1 MNKTQIVTHLASL
14 MNEWVDSVSVTRQ
27 DVRQAINRCTIAG
40 GAIVSLLQDIS
51 PNDYDVYTKTKEDC
65 ELLARY
71 YVELFNWDNQ
81 LEQDE
86 YRKATVVVEGDKVKV
101 IQPAMDGATI
111 KQDVSKFRPIFI
123 SPNAIT
129 LKGNVQLIFRFY
141 GEPEKLVQEFDFEH
155 CTGYFHRVSCEN
167 VVYKNELV
175 LNEDMLMSVL
185 TKELKYRHGKYP
197 VSSLLRLQKYIQRG
211 YIIPTGELI
220 KLALDISKLDLS
232 DSQVFSDQLSGVDLQ
247 LSADVLKAANNEFD
261 KVQGQN
267 LLDQVSNDGS
277 LNV

>member
-14 MNEWVDSVSVTRQ
+14 MNEWVDSVPSTRQ

-71 YVELFNWDNQ
+71 YVGLFNWDNQ

-86 YRKATVVVEGDKVKV
+86 YRKATVVVEGDTVKV
-101 IQPAMDGATI
+101 IQPAMEGATI
-111 KQDVSKFRPIFI
+111 KQDVSKFHPIFI

-155 CTGYFHRVSCEN
+155 CTGYFHRVSWEN

-211 YIIPTGELI
+211 YTIPTGELI
-220 KLALDISKLDLS
+220 KLALDISKLNLS

-267 LLDQVSNDGS
+267 LFDSVSNDGS

>member
-1 MNKTQIVTHLASL
+1 MNKTQLINHLASL
-14 MNEWVDSVSVTRQ
+14 MNEWVDSVPSTRQ

-71 YVELFNWDNQ
+71 YVGLFNWDNQ
-81 LEQDE
+81 MEQDE
-86 YRKATVVVEGDKVKV
+86 YRKADVLIENEQVKV
-101 IQPAMDGATI
+101 RLPAMEGATI
-111 KQDVSKFRPIFI
+111 KQDVYKFHPIFI
-123 SPNAIT
+123 SPNAMT

-155 CTGYFHRVSCEN
+155 CTGYFYRVSWEN

-211 YIIPTGELI
+211 YTIPTGELI

-232 DSQVFSDQLSGVDLQ
+232 DAKVFSDQLSGVDLQ
-247 LSADVLKAANNEFD
+247 LSADVLKAANNEFG

-267 LLDQVSNDGS
+267 LLDSVSNDGS

>member
-1 MNKTQIVTHLASL
+1 MNKTQLINHLASL
-14 MNEWVDSVSVTRQ
+14 MNEWVDSVPATRQ

-71 YVELFNWDNQ
+71 YVGLFNWDNH

-86 YRKATVVVEGDKVKV
+86 YRKADVLVEGEQVKV
-101 IQPAMDGATI
+101 RLPAMDGAEI

-141 GEPEKLVQEFDFEH
+141 GEPEKIVREFDFEH
-155 CTGYFHRVSCEN
+155 CTGYFQRVCWEN
-167 VVYKNELV
+167 RLV
-175 LNEDMLMSVL
+175 LTDDMLLSVL
-185 TKELKYRHGKYP
+185 SKELKYRHGKYP
-197 VSSLLRLQKYIQRG
+197 VSSLIRLQKYIQRG
-211 YIIPTGELI
+211 YTIPTGELI

-232 DSQVFSDQLSGVDLQ
+232 DAKVFSDQLSGVDLQ

-261 KVQGQN
+261 KVQGQAI
-267 LLDQVSNDGS
+267 LDQVSNDGS

>member
-14 MNEWVDSVSVTRQ
+14 MNEWVDSVPSTRQ

-71 YVELFNWDNQ
+71 YVGLFNWDNQ

-86 YRKATVVVEGDKVKV
+86 YRKATVVVEGDTVKV
-101 IQPAMDGATI
+101 IQPAMEGATI

-155 CTGYFHRVSCEN
+155 CTGYFHRVSWEN

-211 YIIPTGELI
+211 YTIPTGELI
-220 KLALDISKLDLS
+220 KLALDISKLNLS

-267 LLDQVSNDGS
+267 LLDRVSNDGS

>member
-1 MNKTQIVTHLASL
+1 MNKTQIITHLSSL
-14 MNEWVDSVSVTRQ
+14 MNEWVESVPVTRQ
-27 DVRQAINRCTIAG
+27 DIRQAIYRTTIAG

-51 PNDYDVYTKTKEDC
+51 PNDYDVYTQTKEDC

-71 YVELFNWDNQ
+71 YVDLFNWDNQ
-81 LEQDE
+81 VEQDE
-86 YRKATVVVEGDKVKV
+86 YRKAAVVVEDDQVKV
-101 IQPAMDGATI
+101 IQPAMEGATI

-141 GEPEKLVQEFDFEH
+141 GEPEKLIQEFDFEH
-155 CTGYFHRVSCEN
+155 CTGYFHKVGWEN
-167 VVYKNELV
+167 KLV

-211 YIIPTGELI
+211 YTIPTGELI

-232 DSQVFSDQLSGVDLQ
+232 NPKVFADQLSGVDLQ
-247 LSADVLKAANNEFD
+247 LSADVLMAAKGEFD
-261 KVQGQN
+261 KVQGQT

-277 LNV
+277 LSV

>member
-111 KQDVSKFRPIFI
+111 KQDLSKFRPIFI

-155 CTGYFHRVSCEN
+155 CTGYFHRVSWEN

-267 LLDQVSNDGS
+267 LLDSVSNDGS

>member
-14 MNEWVDSVSVTRQ
+14 MNEWVGSVSVTRQ

-65 ELLARY
+65 ELIARY

-101 IQPAMDGATI
+101 IQPAMEGATI

-141 GEPEKLVQEFDFEH
+141 GEPEKLVREFDFEH
-155 CTGYFHRVSCEN
+155 CTGYFNRVSWEN

-211 YIIPTGELI
+211 YTIPTGELI
-220 KLALDISKLDLS
+220 KLALDISKLNLS

-267 LLDQVSNDGS
+267 LLDSVSNDGS

>member
-14 MNEWVDSVSVTRQ
+14 MNEWVDSVPATSQ

-71 YVELFNWDNQ
+71 YVGLFNWDNQ

-86 YRKATVVVEGDKVKV
+86 YRKADVLIENEQVKV
-101 IQPAMDGATI
+101 RLPAMEGATI
-111 KQDVSKFRPIFI
+111 KQDVPKFHPIFI

-155 CTGYFHRVSCEN
+155 CTGYFYRVSWEN

-211 YIIPTGELI
+211 YTIPTGELI

-267 LLDQVSNDGS
+267 LLDSVSNDGS

>member
-14 MNEWVDSVSVTRQ
+14 MNEWVGSVSVTRQ

-71 YVELFNWDNQ
+71 YVGLFNWDNQ

-101 IQPAMDGATI
+101 IQPAMEGATI

-155 CTGYFHRVSCEN
+155 CTGYFHRVSWEN

-211 YIIPTGELI
+211 YTIPTGELI

-232 DSQVFSDQLSGVDLQ
+232 DAKVFSDQLSGVDLQ

-267 LLDQVSNDGS
+267 LLDSVSNDGS

>member
-1 MNKTQIVTHLASL
+1 MNKTQLINHLASL
-14 MNEWVDSVSVTRQ
+14 MNEWVDSVPATRQ

-71 YVELFNWDNQ
+71 YVGLFNWDNH

-86 YRKATVVVEGDKVKV
+86 YRKADVLIENEQVKV
-101 IQPAMDGATI
+101 RLPAMDGAII
-111 KQDVSKFRPIFI
+111 KQDVSKFHPIFI

-155 CTGYFHRVSCEN
+155 CTGYFHRVSWEN
-167 VVYKNELV
+167 VVCRNELV

-211 YIIPTGELI
+211 YTIPTGELI

-232 DSQVFSDQLSGVDLQ
+232 DAKVFSDQLSGVDLQ

-267 LLDQVSNDGS
+267 LLDSVSNDGS

>member
-14 MNEWVDSVSVTRQ
+14 MNEWVDSVPATRQ

-65 ELLARY
+65 ELLAHY
-71 YVELFNWDNQ
+71 YAGLFNWDNQ

-86 YRKATVVVEGDKVKV
+86 YRKATVVVEGDQVKV

-111 KQDVSKFRPIFI
+111 KQDVSKFRTIFI

-129 LKGNVQLIFRFY
+129 LQGKIQLIFRFY
-141 GEPEKLVQEFDFEH
+141 GEPDKLIQEFDFEH
-155 CTGYFHRVSCEN
+155 CTGYFHRVGWEN
-167 VVYKNELV
+167 VVWKNELV

-211 YIIPTGELI
+211 YTIPTGELI

-232 DSQVFSDQLSGVDLQ
+232 DTQVFSDQLSGVDLQ

-261 KVQGQN
+261 NTLGQN

>member
-129 LKGNVQLIFRFY
+129 LNGNVQLIFRFY

-155 CTGYFHRVSCEN
+155 CTGYFHRVSWEN

-211 YIIPTGELI
+211 YTMPTGELI

-267 LLDQVSNDGS
+267 LLDSVSNDGS

>member
-1 MNKTQIVTHLASL
+1 MNKTQLINHLASL
-14 MNEWVDSVSVTRQ
+14 MNEWVGSVPSTRQ

-71 YVELFNWDNQ
+71 YVGLFNWDNQ

-86 YRKATVVVEGDKVKV
+86 YRKADVLIENEQVKV
-101 IQPAMDGATI
+101 RLPAMDGATI
-111 KQDVSKFRPIFI
+111 KQDVSKFHPIFI

-155 CTGYFHRVSCEN
+155 CTGYFYRISWEN
-167 VVYKNELV
+167 VVYRNELV

-211 YIIPTGELI
+211 YTIPTGELI

-232 DSQVFSDQLSGVDLQ
+232 DAKVFSDQLSGVDLQ

-267 LLDQVSNDGS
+267 LLDSVSNDGS

>member
-14 MNEWVDSVSVTRQ
+14 MNEWVDSVPATRQ

-65 ELLARY
+65 ELLANY
-71 YVELFNWDNQ
+71 YVGLFNWDNH

-86 YRKATVVVEGDKVKV
+86 YRKADVLVEDEQVKV
-101 IQPAMDGATI
+101 RLPAMDGAEI

-141 GEPEKLVQEFDFEH
+141 GEPEKIVREFDFEH
-155 CTGYFHRVSCEN
+155 CTGYFHRVCWEN
-167 VVYKNELV
+167 RLV
-175 LNEDMLMSVL
+175 LTDDMLLSVL
-185 TKELKYRHGKYP
+185 SKELKYRHGKYP
-197 VSSLLRLQKYIQRG
+197 VSSLIRLQKYIQRG
-211 YIIPTGELI
+211 YTIPTGELI

-232 DSQVFSDQLSGVDLQ
+232 DAKVFSDQLSGVDLQ

-261 KVQGQN
+261 KVQGQAI
-267 LLDQVSNDGS
+267 LDQVSNDGS

>member
-14 MNEWVDSVSVTRQ
+14 MNEWVGSVSVTRQ

-86 YRKATVVVEGDKVKV
+86 YRKADVLVENEQVKV
-101 IQPAMDGATI
+101 RLPAMEGATI
-111 KQDVSKFRPIFI
+111 KQDVSKFHPIFI

-129 LKGNVQLIFRFY
+129 LNGNVQLIFRFY
-141 GEPEKLVQEFDFEH
+141 GEPEKLVREFDFEH
-155 CTGYFHRVSCEN
+155 CTGYFHRVSWEN

-211 YIIPTGELI
+211 YTIPTGELI
-220 KLALDISKLDLS
+220 KLALDISKLNLS

-261 KVQGQN
+261 KAQGQN
-267 LLDQVSNDGS
+267 LLDSVSNDGS

>member
-14 MNEWVDSVSVTRQ
+14 MNEWVDSVPSTRQ

-71 YVELFNWDNQ
+71 YVGLFNWDNQ

-101 IQPAMDGATI
+101 IQPAMEGATI

-155 CTGYFHRVSCEN
+155 CTGYFHRVSWEN

-211 YIIPTGELI
+211 YTIPTGELI

-232 DSQVFSDQLSGVDLQ
+232 DAKVFSDQLSGVDLQ

-267 LLDQVSNDGS
+267 LFDSVSNDGS

>member
-86 YRKATVVVEGDKVKV
+86 YRKATVVVDGDKVKV

-155 CTGYFHRVSCEN
+155 CTGYFHRVSWEN

-211 YIIPTGELI
+211 YTIPTGELI

-267 LLDQVSNDGS
+267 LLDSVSNDGS

>member
-1 MNKTQIVTHLASL
+1 MNKTQLINHLASL
-14 MNEWVDSVSVTRQ
+14 MNEWMGSVPATRQ

-71 YVELFNWDNQ
+71 YVGLFNWDNQ

-86 YRKATVVVEGDKVKV
+86 YRKADVLVENEQVKV
-101 IQPAMDGATI
+101 RLPAMEGATI
-111 KQDVSKFRPIFI
+111 KQDVSRFHPIFI

-129 LKGNVQLIFRFY
+129 MKGNVQLIFRFY

-155 CTGYFHRVSCEN
+155 CTGYFYRVSWEN

-211 YIIPTGELI
+211 YTIPTGELI

-232 DSQVFSDQLSGVDLQ
+232 DAKVFSDQLSGVDLQ
-247 LSADVLKAANNEFD
+247 LSADVLMAANNEFD

-267 LLDQVSNDGS
+267 LLDSVSNDGS

>member
-14 MNEWVDSVSVTRQ
+14 MNEWVYSVPSTRQ

-71 YVELFNWDNQ
+71 YVGLFNWDNQ

-86 YRKATVVVEGDKVKV
+86 YRKADVLIENEQVKV
-101 IQPAMDGATI
+101 RLPAMEGATI
-111 KQDVSKFRPIFI
+111 KQDVSKFHPIFI

-155 CTGYFHRVSCEN
+155 CTGYFYRVSWEN
-167 VVYKNELV
+167 VVCRNELV

-211 YIIPTGELI
+211 YTIPTGELI

-232 DSQVFSDQLSGVDLQ
+232 DAKVFSDQLSGVDLQ

-261 KVQGQN
+261 KVQGQAI
-267 LLDQVSNDGS
+267 LDSVSNDGS

>member
-14 MNEWVDSVSVTRQ
+14 MNEWVGSVSVTRQ

-65 ELLARY
+65 ELLACY

-86 YRKATVVVEGDKVKV
+86 YRKADVLVENEQVKV
-101 IQPAMDGATI
+101 RLPAMEGATI
-111 KQDVSKFRPIFI
+111 KQDVSKFHPIFI

-129 LKGNVQLIFRFY
+129 LNGNVQLIFRFY
-141 GEPEKLVQEFDFEH
+141 GEPEKLVREFDFEH
-155 CTGYFHRVSCEN
+155 CTGYFYR
-167 VVYKNELV
+167 NELM

-211 YIIPTGELI
+211 YTIPTGELI

-232 DSQVFSDQLSGVDLQ
+232 DAKVFSDQLSGVDLQ

-261 KVQGQN
+261 KAQGQN
-267 LLDQVSNDGS
+267 LLDSVSNDGS

>member
-129 LKGNVQLIFRFY
+129 LNGNVQLIFRFY

-155 CTGYFHRVSCEN
+155 CTGYFHRVSWEN

-211 YIIPTGELI
+211 YTIPTGELI

-267 LLDQVSNDGS
+267 LLDSVSNDGS

>member
-14 MNEWVDSVSVTRQ
+14 MNEWVGSVSVTRQ

-86 YRKATVVVEGDKVKV
+86 YRKADVLIENEQVKV
-101 IQPAMDGATI
+101 RLPAMEGATI

-155 CTGYFHRVSCEN
+155 CTGYFHRVSWEN

-211 YIIPTGELI
+211 YTIPTGELI

-232 DSQVFSDQLSGVDLQ
+232 DAKVFSDQLSGVDLQ

-267 LLDQVSNDGS
+267 LLDSVSNDGS